1 MKHLLIF
8 FAILTIA
15 GCSSEFTENEKRELK
30 TDTQP
35 VVTDSTNSDGVIND
49 SIGEWKPGK
58 GGTVDFGEG
67 KDI

>member
-1 MKHLLIF
+1 MLS
-8 FAILTIA
+8 AI
-15 GCSSEFTENEKRELK
+15 GCSSEFTENERRGLK
-30 TDTQP
+30 TDTPP

>member
-1 MKHLLIF
+1 MLS
-8 FAILTIA
+8 AI
-15 GCSSEFTENEKRELK
+15 GCSSEFSDNEIHNLK
-30 TDTQP
+30 TDIPP
-35 VVTDSTNSDGVIND
+35 VVKDSTDSSVIND